1 MFAER
6 PCSVCRRW
14 FRPDAMSGGRQ
25 QVCGAPECQRERHR
39 RACGQWHA
47 RNPDYDPH
55 TRFMIRLVKDE
66 PAGSRSVMPLETIDW
81 DLARKVVG
89 LKVTTLVEET
99 GKVILRRARDTGT
112 VQPK

>member
-1 MFAER
+1 
-6 PCSVCRRW
+6 
-14 FRPDAMSGGRQ
+14 
-25 QVCGAPECQRERHR
+25 
-39 RACGQWHA
+39 
-47 RNPDYDPH
+47 
-55 TRFMIRLVKDE
+55 
-66 PAGSRSVMPLETIDW
+66 MPLETIDW